1 MQRRKNRLLTPAQW
15 SEHIAQHAARKQPLA
30 AYCRE
35 NGLAI
40 ATFRHWRH
48 KLKSEPALA
57 KPPATLPTLVPVKI
71 VSSTHVPPMLEP
83 ALMSVLL
90 PNGARIEMRVTEA
103 SFPWVLKQV
112 GALP

>member
-15 SEHIAQHAARKQPLA
+15 SEHVAQHAARKQPLA

-48 KLKSEPALA
+48 KLKAEPKLVNNPA
-57 KPPATLPTLVPVKI
+57 KLPTLVPVKI
-71 VSSTHVPPMLEP
+71 VSSVTVPTLEP

>member
-30 AYCRE
+30 AYCRA

-48 KLKSEPALA
+48 KLTKADPASGKNSANL
-57 KPPATLPTLVPVKI
+57 PALVPVKI
-71 VSSTHVPPMLEP
+71 VSSVSATSLEP

-90 PNGARIEMRVTEA
+90 PNGVRIEMRVTEA
-103 SFPWVLKQV
+103 SFPWVLRHV

>member
-15 SEHIAQHAARKQPLA
+15 SEHITSHVTSKQSLI
-30 AYCRE
+30 AYCQQH
-35 NGLAI
+35 GLVI

-48 KLKSEPALA
+48 KLKPKPALA
-57 KPPATLPTLVPVKI
+57 KPPTTLPALVPVKI
-71 VSSTHVPPMLEP
+71 VSSTHAPMIEP

>member
-15 SEHIAQHAARKQPLA
+15 SEHVAQHAARKQALA

-48 KLKSEPALA
+48 KLKAEPTLA
-57 KPPATLPTLVPVKI
+57 KPPAKLPTLVPVKI
-71 VSSTHVPPMLEP
+71 VSSVPAPTLEP

-112 GALP
+112 GALS